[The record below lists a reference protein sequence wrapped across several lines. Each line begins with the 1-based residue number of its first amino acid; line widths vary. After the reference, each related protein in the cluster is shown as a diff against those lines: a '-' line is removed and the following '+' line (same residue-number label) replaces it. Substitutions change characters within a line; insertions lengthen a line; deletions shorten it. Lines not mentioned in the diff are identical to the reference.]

1 MNTPTPLNPQESKDL
16 GQSIV
21 ELISDLRDLTGTLDS
36 FALSFTLAWERR
48 ISDSQPQHSPTTD
61 PQERTA
67 P

>member
-1 MNTPTPLNPQESKDL
+1 MNTPTPPILQEPKDL

-21 ELISDLRDLTGTLDS
+21 ELISDLRYLTGKLD
-36 FALSFTLAWERR
+36 SFTLAWEKRK
-48 ISDSQPQHSPTTD
+48 SDSKPQHSPTTE